1 MDVNKHNNEG
11 LALKFRTK
19 GFASWVQA
27 SVGALLAL
35 LVLGGCSS
43 GGGGG
48 GENPMPLPDPSV
60 LLDPSQFQETA
71 PDVFTA
77 QFNTSEGV
85 FRVEVQRAWAPRGAD
100 RFFNL
105 VRNGFYDD
113 VRFFRVLSGFVAQFG
128 LNGDPA
134 VTAVWQ
140 SQQIPDDPV
149 VQSNLREFVTFATG
163 GPNTRTTQLF
173 INFGNNAGLDAQG
186 FAPFGRVVEGMDVVD
201 ALYAEYGEGPPLGTG
216 PDQARIRNE
225 GNAYLDASFPL
236 LDFIIDA
243 VIVPESQAP

>member
-1 MDVNKHNNEG
+1 MITLDFEWCRIRSCAAG
-11 LALKFRTK
+11 LI
-19 GFASWVQA
+19 GVC
-27 SVGALLAL
+27 LLA
-35 LVLGGCSS
+35 VAGCSSS
-43 GGGGG
+43 GGGSG
-48 GENPMPLPDPSV
+48 GENPIPPPDPGV

-77 QFNTSEGV
+77 QFNTSQGV

-140 SQQIPDDPV
+140 NQQIPDDPV

>member
-1 MDVNKHNNEG
+1 MKTCEVASMGVAKV
-11 LALKFRTK
+11 LAATL
-19 GFASWVQA
+19 FAVF
-27 SVGALLAL
+27 ALA
-35 LVLGGCSS
+35 GCSS

-48 GENPMPLPDPSV
+48 GNEMPPPDPSV

-77 QFNTSEGV
+77 QFNTSQGA

-113 VRFFRVLSGFVAQFG
+113 VRFFRVLTGFVTQFG

-134 VTAVWQ
+134 VSAVWV

-149 VQSNLREFVTFATG
+149 VQSNLREFVTFATAG
-163 GPNTRTTQLF
+163 ANTRTTQLF
-173 INFGNNAGLDAQG
+173 INLGNNAGLDAQG
-186 FAPFGRVVEGMDVVD
+186 FAPFGRVVEGMEVVD
-201 ALYAEYGEGPPLGTG
+201 ALYALYGEGPPLGTG

-225 GNAYLDASFPL
+225 GNAYLEASFPL
-236 LDFIIDA
+236 LDFVIDA
-243 VIVPESQAP
+243 VILPEAQSSP